1 MHPRVSPAVPAPRAY
16 FAAASALA
24 GTFVA
29 CTVAGVFSATV
40 LLHAPTA
47 SAQAQSFP
55 ARPLRIVVPYASGS
69 SDVSARLLAPKL
81 SESLKQPVLVD
92 NRPGADGRIGTQ
104 YVARANPDGHTLL
117 SILTT
122 HAIAGSLMKLP
133 YDSINDFTPIA
144 AMSVAELGMGVHP
157 SVPASSLQ
165 EFIAWGRSLPAPLTY
180 ATTQIGGNQHLAGEL
195 FTLITGVKMTAVPYK
210 GGGEAMAALLGG
222 HVNMYFGSM
231 ASMNP
236 VFRSGKV
243 RPIAV
248 TGSSRDPEFPSMQTF
263 AEGGM
268 PGLDIRLWYGMIAPA
283 GVPRDVVERLSSL
296 IVSYSDQPDFR
307 AALAKQG
314 MNPMPMTSAQFGKFL
329 RQESTRYAD
338 IVKRANIR
346 IDP

>member
-1 MHPRVSPAVPAPRAY
+1 VRFLVSL
-16 FAAASALA
+16 AALASATSVTTLTTFTALIGASTLLA
-24 GTFVA
+24 ST
-29 CTVAGVFSATV
+29 TV
-40 LLHAPTA
+40 
-47 SAQAQSFP
+47 SAQPQQFP
-55 ARPLRIVVPYASGS
+55 SRPLRIVVPYASGS
-69 SDVSARLLAPKL
+69 SDVAARLLAPRL
-81 SESLKQPVLVD
+81 SEALKQPVLVD

-104 YVARANPDGHTLL
+104 YVARATPDGHTML

-133 YDSINDFTPIA
+133 YDSIKDFTPIA

-157 SVPASSLQ
+157 SVPANNLQ
-165 EFIAWGRSLPAPLTY
+165 EFIAWGKTLPNPLTY

-195 FTLITGVKMTAVPYK
+195 LTLITGVKMTAVPYK

-248 TGSSRDPEFPSMQTF
+248 TGAARDPEFPTMQTF
-263 AEGGM
+263 AEAGV

-283 GVPRDVVERLSSL
+283 GVPKDVVERLSSL
-296 IVSYSDQPDFR
+296 IVSFSDQPEFR

-329 RQESTRYAD
+329 RQESSRYAD
-338 IVKRANIR
+338 IVKRANIK
-346 IDP
+346 IEQ